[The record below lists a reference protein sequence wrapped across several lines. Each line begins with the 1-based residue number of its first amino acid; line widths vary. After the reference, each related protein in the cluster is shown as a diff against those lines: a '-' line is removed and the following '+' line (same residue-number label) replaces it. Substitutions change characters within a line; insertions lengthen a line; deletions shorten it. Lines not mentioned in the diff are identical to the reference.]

1 MKLKEAAGIVDIEVL
16 HKFESERHK
25 IMMRTIDVCEYG
37 NLDDLKRFNQMLI
50 DNNFAKDAVGTGG
63 GSNYYALKT

>member
-16 HKFESERHK
+16 QEFESERHK

-50 DNNFAKDAVGTGG
+50 DNNFAKDVVGG
-63 GSNYYALKT
+63 GGGDTYYSLKM

>member
-1 MKLKEAAGIVDIEVL
+1 MRLKEAAGIVDIEVL
-16 HKFESERHK
+16 QEFELERHK

-50 DNNFAKDAVGTGG
+50 DNNFAKDAVGGD
-63 GSNYYALKT
+63 SNAYYSLKT

>member
-16 HKFESERHK
+16 QEFELERHK

-50 DNNFAKDAVGTGG
+50 ENNFTKDSGK
-63 GSNYYALKT
+63 S

>member
-16 HKFESERHK
+16 QEFESERHK

-37 NLDDLKRFNQMLI
+37 NLNDLKRFNQMLI
-50 DNNFAKDAVGTGG
+50 ENNFTNNSGK
-63 GSNYYALKT
+63 S

>member
-50 DNNFAKDAVGTGG
+50 ENNFTKDSGK
-63 GSNYYALKT
+63 S

>member
-16 HKFESERHK
+16 QKFESERHK

-50 DNNFAKDAVGTGG
+50 ENNFTKDSGK
-63 GSNYYALKT
+63 S